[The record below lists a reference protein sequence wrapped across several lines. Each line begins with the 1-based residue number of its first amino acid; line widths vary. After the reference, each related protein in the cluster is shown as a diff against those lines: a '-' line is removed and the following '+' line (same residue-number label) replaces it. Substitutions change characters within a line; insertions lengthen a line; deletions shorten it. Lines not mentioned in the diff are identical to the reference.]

1 MKFNLT
7 LFVFVVCFSQKALN
21 LPAQNPSHL
30 VQARLACLTRALDR
44 KRLTIEMTT
53 MWRNPFAQRGN
64 CQNSFQ
70 FTVQFTNKML
80 FLNAMIWQ
88 TEIKWKWCCLLI
100 HSRFW
105 YTLTHTLYDILM
117 ILSVHIAL
125 SASRMCG
132 KPDGS
137 RVAGWLAELDPERE
151 GPLDP
156 LGCTVMS
163 RMTLKTETK
172 RKPYGVFLMTLN
184 ALNTL
189 NTGSLCSLSQ
199 EVLHDIFLLDGHE
212 QKTFVFLYLPL
223 FLTNAKVNHDVDLL
237 GALKFLVE
245 IYDRLLQHRCLML
258 TGLGPRSMSSGFPMD
273 FRISNPKPC
282 EVHRSGWIC
291 HHWLWWWKTSK
302 IFPHYEP
309 RFKKNVKTVELETRV
324 WSVWCRWLVLSGDLV
339 FCIPFQAYS
348 VFSPRFFCSLLL
360 SLSMLLTLQHL
371 SLWWFGCE
379 PKHWKFSL
387 GWFGCDMTITTTYMR
402 YAWYEGH
409 VKNVEYKSETIPCWG
424 KCFDFAKLVKHL
436 GSNLWFSERWTFD
449 QMIKSFHR
457 HENGVTVLLTSN
469 SYQVMS
475 GACGCLTAEHSS
487 VLIIFIGFV
496 SRSFSVLLLL
506 FTFFLAFRCRRFR
519 ISNGVNALWE
529 VSWFIIPEVLTCF
542 ELSCFGCF
550 GCFEPASSTSN
561 MSYLMCQRKS
571 GWNSWLHNSVLEAFV
586 WNRDV
591 VWISGT
597 PFVNSEP
604 MVNHVSYVSGEK
616 SWWTKFL
623 LPRSWAVK
631 VEIGVCNSILADSK
645 PPASAIGQS
654 FLICC
659 SHAAQSF
666 DASDATLL
674 KT

>member
-1 MKFNLT
+1 MKVIL
-7 LFVFVVCFSQKALN
+7 
-21 LPAQNPSHL
+21 
-30 VQARLACLTRALDR
+30 
-44 KRLTIEMTT
+44 
-53 MWRNPFAQRGN
+53 WY
-64 CQNSFQ
+64 
-70 FTVQFTNKML
+70 
-80 FLNAMIWQ
+80 
-88 TEIKWKWCCLLI
+88 CLLI
-100 HSRFW
+100 HSRFS
-105 YTLTHTLYDILM
+105 YTLTHTLYDFMIFLWFSVSILPAVLQGCVDNQM
-117 ILSVHIAL
+117 A
-125 SASRMCG
+125 
-132 KPDGS
+132 
-137 RVAGWLAELDPERE
+137 AELQDDWLNLTQKERDPWIH
-151 GPLDP
+151 LDA
-156 LGCTVMS
+156 LWWVGW
-163 RMTLKTETK
+163 RW
-172 RKPYGVFLMTLN
+172 KPKQNENRAVYFWWQFST
-184 ALNTL
+184 LNTL
-189 NTGSLCSLSQ
+189 NTGSLCSFFQ

-258 TGLGPRSMSSGFPMD
+258 TGLGPRSMSSKKTSEFPMD

-324 WSVWCRWLVLSGDLV
+324 WSFWCRWLVLSGDLV
-339 FCIPFQAYS
+339 SCIPFQVYS

-409 VKNVEYKSETIPCWG
+409 VKNVEYKSEMIPCWG

-436 GSNLWFSERWTFD
+436 GSNLWFSERWTSD

-506 FTFFLAFRCRRFR
+506 FTFSWHLDAEDLELAM
-519 ISNGVNALWE
+519 E
-529 VSWFIIPEVLTCF
+529 
-542 ELSCFGCF
+542 
-550 GCFEPASSTSN
+550 
-561 MSYLMCQRKS
+561 
-571 GWNSWLHNSVLEAFV
+571 
-586 WNRDV
+586 
-591 VWISGT
+591 
-597 PFVNSEP
+597 
-604 MVNHVSYVSGEK
+604 
-616 SWWTKFL
+616 
-623 LPRSWAVK
+623 
-631 VEIGVCNSILADSK
+631 
-645 PPASAIGQS
+645 
-654 FLICC
+654 
-659 SHAAQSF
+659 
-666 DASDATLL
+666 
-674 KT
+674 